1 MVARD
6 KTGASNESDFW
17 NLLALLCLVFVL
29 LTSFFTYFYRYQ
41 EPQAPFWDENYYI
54 TDAEVK
60 HSLIVIRMIPHS
72 SIQSM
77 RENSPQNSPSLGT
90 ASSPLSLD
98 GSRHHSSFCVSF
110 SL

>member
-54 TDAEVK
+54 PDAGK
-60 HSLIVIRMIPHS
+60 ILNGTFHMQIHPPLPKPPIPLI
-72 SIQSM
+72 
-77 RENSPQNSPSLGT
+77 
-90 ASSPLSLD
+90 
-98 GSRHHSSFCVSF
+98 
-110 SL
+110 